1 MSINIRRDNHDP
13 FYRYKMP
20 PIASKIEGRGN
31 GIKTAVVNLSDVA
44 RALARPSI
52 YIIKWFGFELGA
64 QTSANDDTDRYIV
77 NGVHEAAK
85 LQDSL
90 DGFIAKFVLC
100 GNCKNPE
107 TDFIIHRDG
116 TVEKDCKACG
126 AKTLV
131 DPRHK
136 LTGFVAKNHSQI
148 SKQKKKAVAN
158 AGASTGADDADG
170 ADGTSSKPEPSGE
183 DELTRRINAEAANL
197 PAMAAHISKEDEW
210 SADVSEEAVK
220 ARQKKL
226 EKTMGAL
233 GLDDTTS
240 DEVYEEF
247 GTWILSDRPRDI
259 EIYKRAVELGISDK
273 PKAVQVLAQALFT
286 EDIVKEIT
294 EHAGLLSK
302 VVSSEEHERSLL
314 GGIERFVGL
323 EHPELISQIPNI
335 LFKLYE
341 GDIISESVVQHWGT
355 HVSKKYVD
363 KDTCKKVRKA
373 AKPFIEWLEQAESS
387 SEDEEDSD

>member
-44 RALARPSI
+44 RALARPST

-64 QTSANDDTDRYIV
+64 QTSASEETDRYIV
-77 NGVHEAAK
+77 NGAHDAGK

-90 DGFIAKFVLC
+90 DGFINKFVLC

-107 TDFIIHRDG
+107 TDFVFHRDG

-126 AKTLV
+126 AKSLV

-136 LTGFVAKNHSQI
+136 LTGFIAKNPPQAT
-148 SKQKKKAVAN
+148 KQKKKPMAN
-158 AGASTGADDADG
+158 AGASTGYDDADG
-170 ADGTSSKPEPSGE
+170 ADEGKMQASGE

-197 PAMAAHISKEDEW
+197 PAMAAHTSKEDEW

-240 DEVYEEF
+240 DEVYDEF
-247 GTWILSDRPRDI
+247 GTWIISEKPSDI

-286 EDIVKEIT
+286 TEIVKEIA

-302 VVSSEEHERSLL
+302 MVSSEEHERALL
-314 GGIERFVGL
+314 GGFERFVGL
-323 EHPELISQIPNI
+323 EHPQLVAQVPNI

-341 GDIISESVVQHWGT
+341 GDIISEEVVEHWGT

-373 AKPFIEWLEQAESS
+373 AKPFIEWLAQADS
-387 SEDEEDSD
+387 SEEEEEDSE